1 MSSLSQACND
11 YLALRRAVGFKLKRH
26 GRLLPDLIAH
36 LEASGQQTVTTRL
49 ALEWATQPAGH
60 PQEWAVRLSIA
71 RGFARYLQTLDG
83 CAEVPPPDLLPR
95 CRRRPV
101 PYLYSDVEVVAL
113 MAATETLRF
122 PLSRA
127 TYRTLIGL
135 LAVSGMRVGEAIRL
149 DRSDVDLA
157 AGCVTVR
164 GGKPGARRELPLHDS
179 TLRAL
184 REYCHMRD
192 QRWLHPTSPAFFLS
206 TAGTRLFYANVY
218 KTFRGL
224 LAEAGL
230 RPRVGGQGGPR
241 IHSLRHTF
249 AVTTLSD
256 WYRDD
261 VDVVALM
268 PRLASYLGHAAPAWS
283 CWYLQATPELLQL
296 AAERLERAGRQR

>member
-1 MSSLSQACND
+1 MSILDQACDD
-11 YLALRRAVGFKLKRH
+11 YLALRRALGFKLKRH
-26 GRLLPDLIAH
+26 GRLLPGLVAYLDAAG
-36 LEASGQQTVTTRL
+36 ETTVTTRL

-83 CAEVPPPDLLPR
+83 RAEVPPTDLLPR
-95 CRRRPV
+95 CRRRPT
-101 PYLYSDVEVVAL
+101 PCLYSDAEIVAL
-113 MAATETLRF
+113 MTATETLHF
-122 PLSRA
+122 ALTRA

-135 LAVSGMRVGEAIRL
+135 LAVSGIRVGEAIAL
-149 DRSDVDLA
+149 DRSDVDLD

-164 GGKPGARRELPLHDS
+164 GGKPGAARELPLHDS

-184 REYCHMRD
+184 QQYCRVRD
-192 QRWLHPTSPAFFLS
+192 QRSPRPASPAFFLS

-230 RPRVGGQGGPR
+230 RPRVGGDGGPR

-256 WYRDD
+256 CYRADLD
-261 VDVVALM
+261 VQALM
-268 PRLASYLGHAAPAWS
+268 PKLASYLGHAAPAWS
-283 CWYLQATPELLQL
+283 YWYLQATPELLQL
-296 AAERLERAGRQR
+296 AAERLERAGGQR

>member
-1 MSSLSQACND
+1 MQACDD
-11 YLALRRAVGFKLKRH
+11 YLALRRALGFKLKRH
-26 GRLLPDLIAH
+26 GRLLPDLIAY
-36 LEASGQQTVTTRL
+36 LGAAGETTVLTPL

-83 CAEVPPPDLLPR
+83 RAEVPPADLLPR
-95 CRRRPV
+95 CRRRPT
-101 PYLYSDVEVVAL
+101 PFLYSDAEIAAL
-113 MAATETLRF
+113 MVATETLGL
-122 PLSRA
+122 PLTRA

-135 LAVSGMRVGEAIRL
+135 LAVSGIHVGEAIGL

-164 GGKPGARRELPLHDS
+164 GGKPGASRELPLHDS

-184 REYCHMRD
+184 EQYCGVRD
-192 QRWLHPTSPAFFLS
+192 QRWPRPTSPAFFLS
-206 TAGTRLFYANVY
+206 AAGTRLFYANVY

-230 RPRVGGQGGPR
+230 RQLVGGDGGPR

-249 AVTTLSD
+249 AVRTLSD
-256 WYRDD
+256 WYRAGLD
-261 VDVVALM
+261 VRALM
-268 PRLASYLGHAAPAWS
+268 PRLSSYLGHAAPAWS
-283 CWYLQATPELLQL
+283 YWYLQATPELLQL